1 MVLLHGAYGGPQL
14 LYDVSDPVHP
24 RLLCTISNTSAHLF
38 TGDTFEYLKPV
49 SSSETDVILHSLGSG
64 NESVAGS
71 FPFNAV
77 IVSWLPDLSV
87 AAYTLPVPQD
97 SGNFPAGGVAVY
109 LYSNQQATPL
119 VTYRIG
125 IGDCICR
132 FGLPPQVLDISPD
145 GQYVA
150 AGWESGKGS
159 EPIAVYRVA
168 DLRLASSF
176 DTSFSSVFWDR
187 TGHRLFLTRF
197 GNNAAQQAW
206 TPEGGVAD
214 LAGAAAWS
222 YSPGVSPDGSRV
234 AYTAYSDP
242 INFQQLR
249 VYTYDLKAG
258 TTRMLIDKL
267 RSQVTFVKD
276 GWVWYLEEVACGPTD
291 GCPGSSQPGNTVYAM
306 NLATGAEQAVSFATG
321 EDPRSQGGVMG
332 WGVVGPGEFWPAS

>member
-1 MVLLHGAYGGPQL
+1 MVMIEAGYGSSL
-14 LYDVSDPVHP
+14 IYDVSDPVHP

-38 TGDTFEYLKPV
+38 TGDTFEYLRPV
-49 SSSETDVILHSLGSG
+49 SPTETDVILHSLGSG
-64 NESVAGS
+64 NETVAGKL
-71 FPFNAV
+71 PFNAV

-97 SGNFPAGGVAVY
+97 NGNFPGGGVAVH
-109 LYSNQQATPL
+109 LYSNQQEGPL
-119 VTYRIG
+119 FTYRVG

-168 DLRLASSF
+168 DRKLVSSF
-176 DTSFSSVFWDR
+176 DTAISSAFWDR
-187 TGHRLFLTRF
+187 TGHRLFLTRS
-197 GNNAAQQAW
+197 GGTTTQQSW

-214 LAGAAAWS
+214 LRGAATWS
-222 YSPGVSPDGSRV
+222 YLPGVSPDESLV

-242 INFQQLR
+242 INFQQPR

-267 RSQVTFVKD
+267 RSQAMFVKD
-276 GWVWYLEEVACGPTD
+276 GWVWYLEEVACTPAD
-291 GCPGSSQPGNTVYAM
+291 ACPGSSQGGRTVYAM
-306 NLATGAEQAVSFATG
+306 NLATGAEQVVSFAAG
-321 EDPRSQGGVMG
+321 DDPRSRSDPAG
-332 WGVVGPGEFWPAS
+332 WEFVGPGEFWPAS